1 MLRPCRWTWQR
12 THSKCT
18 TRSPQ
23 VSIACTF
30 SQRNLALDPRALFS
44 CIYSVLSYFRDVKIC
59 RRCSS
64 AGRYSATANG
74 YGDHIMRGNEAHHL
88 IPRDQLDENAME
100 NRVARI
106 ETDIA
111 NIQLDIREFR
121 KGAQAAN
128 EAIADVRNAVAVLDG
143 KVNTLA
149 ATLTAKVGELSAKL
163 DAKSEATDAK
173 LGSQAE
179 ATNVKIAALDARL
192 ASYAETVDARF
203 DTLEVKIDSNAR
215 EADTRFTA
223 LESKIDSN
231 AKATDSKFAAL
242 DTKVEKLDARVTL
255 TNETLGVMGQ
265 QMAHLD
271 GMVKAIRWMLGA
283 VVALLTLV
291 PIGFTIAKALHWF

>member
-1 MLRPCRWTWQR
+1 MFICGQILR
-12 THSKCT
+12 HSE
-18 TRSPQ
+18 R
-23 VSIACTF
+23 I
-30 SQRNLALDPRALFS
+30 
-44 CIYSVLSYFRDVKIC
+44 
-59 RRCSS
+59 RR
-64 AGRYSATANG
+64 
-74 YGDHIMRGNEAHHL
+74 HLMRGNEAHHL

-173 LGSQAE
+173 LGAQAE
-179 ATNVKIAALDARL
+179 ATHVKIAALDARL